1 MAIKYQ
7 YLVDPLLGFQT
18 KNGSLNTAGII
29 NVYDAAT
36 DDPAVTYKDFVGTRN
51 AQDIR
56 LDDNG
61 RAVIICDDSRAYR
74 VEVRDQYGGLLY
86 TQSPMYAKGGGGG
99 AMGGIDII
107 SSDETVKIEATS
119 EGGVKTFDLSVD
131 KDDPEYVVCDSY
143 YVMGSG
149 STGSG
154 YIVPQNMSDGNM
166 TVDSRG
172 ILLIGGHHYHI
183 DAWLTVTAD
192 PDSANPSNEY
202 RQREMTLNFRF
213 AADGTPVDMVFD
225 NSFAHSDSFTLSGD
239 LHPTSDVYLKIYFDN
254 YEWADYSNG
263 SMPSSHISMPR
274 IDVHSIVG
282 SYNGTGGGPGGSL
295 PPATPADEGKVLTVD
310 EDGLPQW
317 ADLPSSDVAYSVDSA
332 SQASWDVSTS
342 YASTQFYISN
352 GGDNSGIEYYLD
364 GQDRKAGYELLEGHV
379 YQVNFNCEAVCSS
392 TSNNVWEGSVYLTG
406 AQDQNW
412 YFQLDGSQNIDVS
425 LTGATTIHCS
435 SDSVLYFNARLNGSN
450 LSSLPTLTLNKV
462 SIVDLTSTLSSGG
475 GGGGD
480 TPQYRPGAGIDIDD
494 DVISVDTD
502 EIQEKLTAGVNI
514 EIDSD
519 NIISTGKTVVAA
531 GSNVSVSQTYDG
543 LTKTTTYTVSS
554 QQGEQPVQ
562 SDWNE
567 LNDQSLAFIR
577 NKPDL
582 SNFATQSDLAGKQDV
597 LTPGANI
604 TIQNNV
610 ISANPQRQAD
620 WDQVDSSAVDY
631 IRNKPTIPSGNQLLP
646 AATSSDEDKVLTV
659 DSNGDPVWAASQGGT
674 QVQSDWT
681 EDDVSE
687 ASYIQHKPNTK
698 PIQAGTGISVVE
710 YADNIRISGTVDPQ
724 VQSDWSENDNTEPDF
739 IKNKPGVKQIV
750 AGTNVTITEGVGQIT
765 ISSTGA
771 GGVPVQANW
780 NQADSSQPDYIQ
792 NKPSIPA
799 AQVQSDWTETSTS
812 SPSFVLHKPVTKPIV
827 AGNGI
832 SITETATE
840 IIISL
845 A

>member
-1 MAIKYQ
+1 MAIKLQ

-61 RAVIICDDSRAYR
+61 RAVIIADDSRAYR
-74 VEVRDQYGGLLY
+74 VEVRDQFGALLY
-86 TQSPMYAKGGGGG
+86 NQSPMYAKGGGGG
-99 AMGGIDII
+99 SVGGIDII
-107 SSDETVKIEATS
+107 SSDETVNIEASS

-154 YIVPQNMSDGNM
+154 SGYIVPQNMSEGNM

-202 RQREMTLNFRF
+202 RQREMTLNFRL

-239 LHPTSDVYLKIYFDN
+239 LHPTSDIYLKIYFDN
-254 YEWADYSNG
+254 YEWADYSSG
-263 SMPSSHISMPR
+263 SMPSAHISMPR

-282 SYNGTGGGPGGSL
+282 SYNGTGGTGGSL

-310 EDGLPQW
+310 EDGLPEW
-317 ADLPSSDVAYSVDSA
+317 RSLGEDS
-332 SQASWDVSTS
+332 S
-342 YASTQFYISN
+342 YAIANGSIVFTSGQYYTDGVVTLSN
-352 GGDNSGIEYYLD
+352 IRSNGIEYAYNNDGWVLEKDHTYVIAYNIVASVGYAEAGRVGGRIWLD
-364 GQDRKAGYELLEGHV
+364 GFQETDQVWKFSIDTSATHDESLAGT
-379 YQVNFNCEAVCSS
+379 AIVCPQS
-392 TSNNVWEGSVYLTG
+392 TSEVHLNIRYDSNSLEHIPSASV
-406 AQDQNW
+406 
-412 YFQLDGSQNIDVS
+412 
-425 LTGATTIHCS
+425 
-435 SDSVLYFNARLNGSN
+435 
-450 LSSLPTLTLNKV
+450 NKAE
-462 SIVDLTSTLSSGG
+462 IVDVTARVSG

-480 TPQYRPGAGIDIDD
+480 TPQYRPGTGIDIDD
-494 DVISVDTD
+494 DVISIDPT
-502 EIQEKLTAGVNI
+502 ETQEKLTAGVNI
-514 EIDSD
+514 DIDSD

-531 GSNVSVSQTYDG
+531 GSNVSVTSAYDG

-554 QQGEQPVQ
+554 QQGGQ
-562 SDWNE
+562 
-567 LNDQSLAFIR
+567 
-577 NKPDL
+577 
-582 SNFATQSDLAGKQDV
+582 
-597 LTPGANI
+597 
-604 TIQNNV
+604 
-610 ISANPQRQAD
+610 
-620 WDQVDSSAVDY
+620 
-631 IRNKPTIPSGNQLLP
+631 
-646 AATSSDEDKVLTV
+646 
-659 DSNGDPVWAASQGGT
+659 

-681 EDDVSE
+681 EEDASE

-710 YADNIRISGTVDPQ
+710 YADNIRISGTI
-724 VQSDWSENDNTEPDF
+724 N
-739 IKNKPGVKQIV
+739 
-750 AGTNVTITEGVGQIT
+750 
-765 ISSTGA
+765 
-771 GGVPVQANW
+771 
-780 NQADSSQPDYIQ
+780 
-792 NKPSIPA
+792 
-799 AQVQSDWTETSTS
+799 AQVQSDWAEADSSDMSYVKNKPST
-812 SPSFVLHKPVTKPIV
+812 KQIV
-827 AGNGI
+827 AGSNITITDSQGAITISSAGAGGLPIQADWSQQDSTQLDYIKNKPTIPDAQVQSNWTESNASSKSFILNKPTTKSIVAGTGI